1 MTKNQVIYPLLKG
14 EMAKQGI
21 KISDLVP
28 VLDVSDDSIRR
39 RLRGEV
45 EFDLTE
51 IVKLMKFFKCSF
63 NELFGDC

>member
-51 IVKLMKFFKCSF
+51 IVKLMRFFKCSF